1 MQRRVEMDVW
11 TMDPFDGSDKEIRI
25 YAGDVLIEVDYDDVD
40 HEEAETLA
48 RFILAMQDKYE
59 EWKAANKE

>member
-1 MQRRVEMDVW
+1 MDVW
-11 TMDPFDGSDKEIRI
+11 TMEPFDGSDKEITIFAADIR
-25 YAGDVLIEVDYDDVD
+25 VTVDYDNVD
-40 HEEAETLA
+40 PEEAETLA

>member
-1 MQRRVEMDVW
+1 MDVW
-11 TMDPFDGSDKEIRI
+11 TMDPLEIRI

>member
-11 TMDPFDGSDKEIRI
+11 TMDPLEIRI